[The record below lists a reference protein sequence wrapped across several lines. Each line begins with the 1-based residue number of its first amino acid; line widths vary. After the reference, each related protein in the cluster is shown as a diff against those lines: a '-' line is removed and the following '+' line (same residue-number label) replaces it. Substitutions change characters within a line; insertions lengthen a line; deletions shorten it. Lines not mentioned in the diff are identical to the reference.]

1 MAQIVLFGATGFV
14 GRNLAIAFSEHGHAV
29 TAVSRSGAMVPGA
42 SAAVAMADLDSL
54 PPLGDDPIVV
64 HVAAQRYDAGQFE
77 MAQSDILTA
86 NVDLSNRVYEF
97 CARRGIKE
105 VRMASSVAVY
115 EAGLPLMDDAQPVDL
130 NKSPHRNE
138 AFYAWS
144 KRWAEILA
152 DLYEE
157 RYGVSTVAFRLSNPY
172 GPHDSTDPK
181 AAHVLPAF
189 VMRALGPGDVFGMK
203 GDPYVERDF
212 IWVGDV
218 VDVFLKSLEWRGRSG
233 RFNLC
238 TGQTVTL
245 HHLAETLVGLT
256 GGSKTIEVETD
267 FAPAAVRVRRSS
279 ADEVRQTFGIDR
291 FTSLED
297 GLRPTVDWYRE
308 AMRQ

>member
-1 MAQIVLFGATGFV
+1 MGEIILFGATGFV
-14 GRNLAIAFSEHGHAV
+14 GRNLALAFADKGHTV
-29 TAVSRSGAMVPGA
+29 TAVSRSGSTVPGA
-42 SAAVAMADLDSL
+42 AASVSMAELDTL

-64 HVAAQRYDAGQFE
+64 HVAAQRYDAGRFD
-77 MAQSDILTA
+77 MGQSDILTA
-86 NVDLSNRVYEF
+86 NVELSNRVFEF

-115 EAGLPLMDDAQPVDL
+115 EASLPVMDDVRPVDL
-130 NKSPHRNE
+130 NSSPHRNE

-172 GPHDSTDPK
+172 GPYDSTDPK

-189 VMRALGPGDVFGMK
+189 VMRALGPDEVFAMK

-218 VDVFLKSLEWRGRSG
+218 VEVFLKSLDWRGRSG
-233 RFNLC
+233 RYNLC
-238 TGQTVTL
+238 TGETVTL
-245 HHLAETLVGLT
+245 LHLAETLVRLT
-256 GGSKTIEVETD
+256 GSTKAITVETD

-279 ADEVRQTFGIDR
+279 ADQAREAFDIER

-297 GLRPTVDWYRE
+297 GLRPTVDWYRK
-308 AMRQ
+308 AMGA